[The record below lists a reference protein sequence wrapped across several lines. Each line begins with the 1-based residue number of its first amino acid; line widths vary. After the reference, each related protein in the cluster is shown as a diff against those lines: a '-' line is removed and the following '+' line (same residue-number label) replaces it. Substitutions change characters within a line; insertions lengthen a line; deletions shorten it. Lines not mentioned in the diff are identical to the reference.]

1 MNDLTLRTRHS
12 GPGWQRLDNAAFGII
27 YGSITVLSILMAAGS
42 RPEVPLETA
51 AILFG
56 SVLAITLAKAFA
68 ELMAHAIE
76 TGERITRHVWRAA
89 WSHSSATLAVANAP
103 TFLFIAAGLG
113 WLPLGF
119 AVLLSHWICIA
130 LLLVL
135 GARAGWVIDRR
146 IGPAVLGGL
155 FAGGIGVALSLMKL
169 FTH

>member
-1 MNDLTLRTRHS
+1 MGVGTEHEAI
-12 GPGWQRLDNAAFGII
+12 GWQRVDSAAFGII

-42 RPEVPLETA
+42 HPEAPLKTA

-89 WSHSSATLAVANAP
+89 WHHSSATLAVANVP
-103 TFLFIAAGLG
+103 TLCFIAAAFG
-113 WLPLGF
+113 WLSSEL
-119 AVLLSHWICIA
+119 AVLLSHLVCIS

-135 GARAGWVIDRR
+135 GARAGWVIDGR
-146 IGPAVLGGL
+146 IGPAILGGF
-155 FAGGIGVALSLMKL
+155 FAGGIGAALSLMKL
-169 FTH
+169 LTH

>member
-1 MNDLTLRTRHS
+1 MGVSAKHQAT
-12 GPGWQRLDNAAFGII
+12 GWQRIDSAAFGII

-42 RPEVPLETA
+42 HPELPLKTA

-89 WSHSSATLAVANAP
+89 WRHSSATLAVANVP
-103 TFLFIAAGLG
+103 TFFFVAAAMG
-113 WLPLGF
+113 WLPLEL
-119 AVLLSHWICIA
+119 AVLLSHWVCIS

-135 GARAGWVIDRR
+135 GARAGWVIDGR
-146 IGPAVLGGL
+146 IGPAILGGF